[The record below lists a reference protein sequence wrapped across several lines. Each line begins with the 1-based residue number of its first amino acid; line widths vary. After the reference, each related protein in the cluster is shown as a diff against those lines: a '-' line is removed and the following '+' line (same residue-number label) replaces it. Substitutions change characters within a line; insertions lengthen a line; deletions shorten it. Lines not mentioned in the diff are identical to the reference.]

1 MNNNELEIV
10 KDYKYLGIFFCK
22 SGSFLSTRK
31 YLKEQATKAMFGLLK
46 KCRRNNLSIECQID
60 LFKKLAEP
68 VILYGSEI
76 WGFENLDVLESIQLR
91 FFKIILHLKQSTPNF
106 IVYGELGIFPISIQ
120 IKIRMINFWCRL
132 VRGNETKFSSLLYK
146 LLHVYYTDY
155 GYESKWLKFIKNIL
169 DDCGMSNVWQ
179 NQTVFSSLW
188 ISKCIEQKLKDQFIQ
203 FWYSEMFKSPKALC
217 YRLFKT
223 YFYFEIYISELSP
236 YYMYI
241 LCKFRCGS
249 HRLPVETGRWRNLPR
264 SERVCSLCDSM
275 DIGDEYHYIMTC
287 SYFINERINLLPPFC
302 HENVNIYKFEQL
314 FASNNVIVLEKL
326 CKFIK
331 NVQEK
336 VVPPG

>member
-1 MNNNELEIV
+1 MR
-10 KDYKYLGIFFCK
+10 FC
-22 SGSFLSTRK
+22 
-31 YLKEQATKAMFGLLK
+31 
-46 KCRRNNLSIECQID
+46 
-60 LFKKLAEP
+60 
-68 VILYGSEI
+68 
-76 WGFENLDVLESIQLR
+76 
-91 FFKIILHLKQSTPNF
+91 KIILHLKQSTPNY
-106 IVYGELGIFPISIQ
+106 IVYGELGIFPISLQ
-120 IKIRMINFWCRL
+120 IKIHMIKFWCRL
-132 VRGNETKFSSLLYK
+132 VRGNETKFSTLLYE

-203 FWYSEMFKSPKALC
+203 FWYSEMFKSPQALC

-223 YFYFEIYISELSP
+223 HFCFEKYISELSP

-249 HRLPVETGRWRNLPR
+249 HRLPIETGRWRNLPR

>member
-1 MNNNELEIV
+1 MIV
-10 KDYKYLGIFFCK
+10 VC
-22 SGSFLSTRK
+22 
-31 YLKEQATKAMFGLLK
+31 QMFGKTKLFFRHYGFQSVLNRNLRINLYNFGIQ
-46 KCRRNNLSIECQID
+46 KC
-60 LFKKLAEP
+60 
-68 VILYGSEI
+68 
-76 WGFENLDVLESIQLR
+76 
-91 FFKIILHLKQSTPNF
+91 
-106 IVYGELGIFPISIQ
+106 
-120 IKIRMINFWCRL
+120 
-132 VRGNETKFSSLLYK
+132 SSLLRHCAIDYLK
-146 LLHVYYTDY
+146 L
-155 GYESKWLKFIKNIL
+155 
-169 DDCGMSNVWQ
+169 
-179 NQTVFSSLW
+179 VF
-188 ISKCIEQKLKDQFIQ
+188 C
-203 FWYSEMFKSPKALC
+203 
-217 YRLFKT
+217 
-223 YFYFEIYISELSP
+223 FEKYISELSP